1 MGRYRTRFVVQAL
14 STLGVIASLL
24 LLAREVQQNTVAVR
38 GATYQAIADA
48 SIDHT
53 TWFASHER
61 LPGLVARVSE
71 GAVTSDFTLEEQVLL
86 RALYITTVRRM
97 ENIFVQVEEG
107 LVGPEAIERFRPSE
121 NFFQNAY
128 FGEYWGSGDVRFE
141 TRFRTFFEENFD
153 IGPPSPPQ

>member
-1 MGRYRTRFVVQAL
+1 MRQYRVRMVVRAL

-24 LLAREVQQNTVAVR
+24 LLAREVQQNTMAVR

-53 TWFASHER
+53 TWFASHEH
-61 LPGLVARVSE
+61 LPSLVAQVSE

-107 LVGPEAIERFRPSE
+107 LVGEEAIERFRPSE
-121 NFFQNAY
+121 SFFDNAY
-128 FGEYWGSGDVRFE
+128 FGEYWVSGDVRFE
-141 TRFRTFFEENFD
+141 PRFKEFFEENFA
-153 IGPPSPPQ
+153 IGAPPAPN

>member
-1 MGRYRTRFVVQAL
+1 MGRYRMRVVVRAL

-24 LLAREVQQNTVAVR
+24 LLAREVQQNTMAVR

-61 LPGLVARVSE
+61 LPALVARVSE

-86 RALYITTVRRM
+86 RALYVTTVRRM

-107 LVGPEAIERFRPSE
+107 LVGEEAIERFRPSE
-121 NFFQNAY
+121 NFFDNTY
-128 FGEYWGSGDVRFE
+128 FGEYWASGDVRFE
-141 TRFRTFFEENFD
+141 PRFKAFFEENFA
-153 IGPPSPPQ
+153 IGSPPAPN